1 MAARLNGRRNL
12 LVLEEAIEAHLK
24 GSAGS
29 KSEKEDAFHALARGR
44 FPKGIA
50 NVKVLGHEV
59 DVFWPEFKLIA
70 EVDGPPH
77 ERPRAK
83 RRDRRRDR
91 ELRAAGYTVLRF
103 PTAEIE
109 QRPETVVAAI
119 QAAMNGMPT

>member
-1 MAARLNGRRNL
+1 
-12 LVLEEAIEAHLK
+12 VLDEAIEAHLM
-24 GSAGS
+24 GSAAT
-29 KSEKEDAFHALARGR
+29 KSDKEDVFHALG
-44 FPKGIA
+44 FPKAIA

-59 DVFWPEFKLIA
+59 NAYWPQFKLIA

-109 QRPETVVAAI
+109 QRPETVIAAI